1 MPCVK
6 VLSVC
11 LLSGLYII
19 PFGHSGLSDTQLLP
33 DRDKVRGMG
42 CFVLLIMEIDEKNHL
57 AYTHMLYPPTSML
70 KHEYRYLDF
79 YNYML
84 ANLR

>member
-42 CFVLLIMEIDEKNHL
+42 CFVLLIMEIDEKKSSC
-57 AYTHMLYPPTSML
+57 LYSYALSPNFNV
-70 KHEYRYLDF
+70 K
-79 YNYML
+79 
-84 ANLR
+84 A